1 MAKFSRSRQLGN
13 MGEDVACRYLESKGY
28 KVLER
33 NYLRFLGEIDIVAEK
48 AGTVRFIEVKA
59 ISRENPEDVTR
70 ESNDYRPEEQVHPEK
85 LRKLALMGEMYMN
98 EKGDD
103 REYQIDVVGVY
114 LNSNKG
120 VAICRLFEQVL

>member
-70 ESNDYRPEEQVHPEK
+70 ESNDYRPEEQVHPAK

-114 LNSNKG
+114 LNSNK
-120 VAICRLFEQVL
+120 